1 MTEVTVDREQEEAD
15 KILADKLGEVEKGE
29 SAPEEKPLPKVSPE
43 DDIEKPIPTKTWK
56 FTADYEAVLP
66 SGEKVPQHF
75 EREYIQKPLSYHAM
89 IEFTG
94 LLTRNLDAAMS
105 GPEGLSIDRILPDNK
120 LPLTFQDG
128 QLVVTNKESFEGIDS
143 ILKSVLKIAS
153 YIPEF
158 LLEAQCIW
166 LRVPRNER
174 SLMMDIWARPVD
186 EGGMSMRAGEEILS
200 LFVEQNYDEIEYFL
214 TKWWKNVLKSSQRAK
229 ARKSDQSPA

>member
-1 MTEVTVDREQEEAD
+1 MDRESEEAQ
-15 KILADKLGEVEKGE
+15 KILEQKLGEAKTGE
-29 SAPEEKPLPKVSPE
+29 SAPEDKPLPKVSPE

-94 LLTRNLDAAMS
+94 LFTRNLDAAMS
-105 GPEGLSIDRILPDNK
+105 GVEGLSVEKIIELIPDKK
-120 LPLTFQDG
+120 LPLMFQDG
-128 QLVVTNKESFEGIDS
+128 QLIVTDNEGFKGIDS
-143 ILKSVLKIAS
+143 ILKSVLKVAS
-153 YIPEF
+153 YVPEF

-166 LRVPRNER
+166 LRIPRNER

-186 EGGMSMRAGEEILS
+186 EGGMSMRAGEEMLS
-200 LFVEQNYDEIEYFL
+200 LFIEQNYDEIEYFL
-214 TKWWKNVLKSSQRAK
+214 TKWWKGVLKSSQRAK
-229 ARKSDQSPA
+229 ARKSDKSPA